1 MKRKVLSL
9 GIVCLLVFS
18 VCGCQTD
25 FSGRDIIRTE
35 TDPEISA
42 ISGNDLTLTDIPDQA
57 QILCSCDG
65 SIFYTCF
72 DEGETEQL
80 SDEVITG
87 RQHMYRYDAS
97 QGGSEYVADLG
108 QVFSRT
114 GDALYRGGKIYYP
127 CITGSTQQ
135 FLLEIEPDTGQVR
148 ELMSADRDNVF
159 SYIRGTDDDI
169 FLFSINALSADETE
183 YIVER
188 ILPDTA
194 ETETVIR
201 KSAGTAEGEGD
212 GEAAEGTSISCVDT
226 HGESIY
232 TYEVTFDGGRGKDIS
247 TVNRYTG
254 AGKLTDSYTLDG
266 FDAFL
271 EPGSEQKQ
279 DDSSASEASPEGAAS
294 ASGVSGE
301 QNASPEQGASAES
314 AGQPENFRDTV
325 WSINVHDGY
334 ILLNT
339 INSRHAIYKIEE
351 DKLIRVESP
360 EELSKDVSGDYQYA
374 SGYRSGEDQIFFA
387 ACFLSERNLCLF
399 DPDTLT
405 FGWRTI
411 PAGRENCTY
420 AFHLSD
426 KGDLIIQ
433 ETNYADQTQSSVCI
447 LDRRAMI

>member
-9 GIVCLLVFS
+9 GIVCLLVLS
-18 VCGCQTD
+18 VCGCQTG

-135 FLLEIEPDTGQVR
+135 LLLEIEPDTGQVR

-279 DDSSASEASPEGAAS
+279 DDPSASEASPEGAA
-294 ASGVSGE
+294 
-301 QNASPEQGASAES
+301 
-314 AGQPENFRDTV
+314 
-325 WSINVHDGY
+325 
-334 ILLNT
+334 
-339 INSRHAIYKIEE
+339 
-351 DKLIRVESP
+351 
-360 EELSKDVSGDYQYA
+360 
-374 SGYRSGEDQIFFA
+374 
-387 ACFLSERNLCLF
+387 
-399 DPDTLT
+399 
-405 FGWRTI
+405 
-411 PAGRENCTY
+411 
-420 AFHLSD
+420 
-426 KGDLIIQ
+426 
-433 ETNYADQTQSSVCI
+433 
-447 LDRRAMI
+447 

>member
-1 MKRKVLSL
+1 MKRKFFKVLL
-9 GIVCLLVFS
+9 PGLICLLVFS

-25 FSGRDIIRTE
+25 SSGGDIIRTK
-35 TDPEISA
+35 TDPEVSA

-87 RQHMYRYDAS
+87 RQHMYRYDVS

-135 FLLEIEPDTGQVR
+135 LLLEIEPDIGQVR

-169 FLFSINALSADETE
+169 FLFSVNALSADETE

-194 ETETVIR
+194 EKETVIR

-212 GEAAEGTSISCVDT
+212 GEAEEGTSISCVDT

-254 AGKLTDSYTLDG
+254 AGKLTDSYTLEG

-271 EPGSEQKQ
+271 EPGSEPKQ
-279 DDSSASEASPEGAAS
+279 DDSS

-301 QNASPEQGASAES
+301 QNASPEQGASMES

-360 EELSKDVSGDYQYA
+360 EELSEDVSGDYQYA
-374 SGYRSGEDQIFFA
+374 SGYRSGADQIFFA
-387 ACFLSERNLCLF
+387 ACFLREKNLCLF
-399 DPDTLT
+399 DPDTMT

-411 PAGRENCTY
+411 PAGREYCTY
-420 AFHLSD
+420 AFDLSD

-433 ETNYADQTQSSVCI
+433 ETNYADQTQSRVCI
-447 LDRRAMI
+447 LDRRAMA